1 MEDSESTSEFRD
13 PFLILFLM
21 KSKQEKSEADVCI
34 DDSDNHDN
42 DINMV
47 KVAVSIYI
55 DMLFSQLSNE
65 LLCGSSLF
73 SFLPSFPL

>member
-13 PFLILFLM
+13 PFLIHFLM

-42 DINMV
+42 DVDILN
-47 KVAVSIYI
+47 VAVLIYI
-55 DMLFSQLSNE
+55 DMLFSQLLNE

>member
-13 PFLILFLM
+13 PFLIHFLM

-34 DDSDNHDN
+34 DDSDNN
-42 DINMV
+42 DMDMV

-65 LLCGSSLF
+65 LLCASSLF